1 MCKSKQ
7 MWRKERK
14 VGREG
19 ERIRRGG
26 RDGGTARKEKRQD
39 ASPAARG
46 VRNQV
51 AAADRFLYDTQ
62 TRRFCG
68 PARGENTHTHTHTR
82 CTYLWAQ
89 YIRDGCQPQ
98 TVHFCMY
105 ENSTCDCEN
114 DRSDWY
120 DCVRERSFAAG
131 RAENSFFVDALYT
144 YLYCTGKI
152 AASAFDTRRDCEW
165 IFEHA
170 RQTRQ
175 EETSR
180 HNRYY
185 SYAGNHC
192 DDHFCVTRR

>member
-1 MCKSKQ
+1 

-19 ERIRRGG
+19 KRIRRSG

-68 PARGENTHTHTHTR
+68 PARGEKTHTHTR

-120 DCVRERSFAAG
+120 DCVRERSLATG
-131 RAENSFFVDALYT
+131 RAENSFFVDVLYA
-144 YLYCTGKI
+144 YIFVLYGKDRCFGFWH
-152 AASAFDTRRDCEW
+152 SARLRMNSNTQGRHDERRLHDTIVIISTPEITVTIIFVWRDGK
-165 IFEHA
+165 
-170 RQTRQ
+170 T
-175 EETSR
+175 
-180 HNRYY
+180 
-185 SYAGNHC
+185 AGGG
-192 DDHFCVTRR
+192 